1 MLAKKAPVATDIP
14 ISDATK
20 DSPKVTPG
28 TATMSKSDRFVL
40 PL

>member
-20 DSPKVTPG
+20 DNPNVTPNM
-28 TATMSKSDRFVL
+28 ATMSKSDRSVL